1 LEAAAQDSGNA
12 HIWFHLGQ
20 AHSHLDEVALAKNC
34 FEKSLQIKPNNS
46 EALYALGQVYKSLQQ
61 KDKAKE
67 VLVKFKTISDFEK
80 SKASLLKRIGT
91 NPKNLELK
99 KELAALYE
107 SVEDYKSAAEV
118 WQQAAYFG
126 DQNAQLELE
135 RLKSKLNP

>member
-1 LEAAAQDSGNA
+1 
-12 HIWFHLGQ
+12 
-20 AHSHLDEVALAKNC
+20 
-34 FEKSLQIKPNNS
+34 
-46 EALYALGQVYKSLQQ
+46 
-61 KDKAKE
+61 
-67 VLVKFKTISDFEK
+67 
-80 SKASLLKRIGT
+80 
-91 NPKNLELK
+91 LK

>member
-1 LEAAAQDSGNA
+1 M
-12 HIWFHLGQ
+12 
-20 AHSHLDEVALAKNC
+20 
-34 FEKSLQIKPNNS
+34 PNNS

-80 SKASLLKRIGT
+80 SKASLVKRIGT
-91 NPKNLELK
+91 KPKNLELK
-99 KELAALYE
+99 KEVEALYE
-107 SVEDYKSAAEV
+107 SVEDCKPAAEV

-126 DQNAQLELE
+126 DENAQLELE